1 MSKEKVSLRVVCF
14 GGGSALP
21 RVVLAGLKN
30 YPVKITSVTSMV
42 ESGGSTGQLRQ
53 DLNVLPA
60 GDISRHLI
68 ALSDAPQWKRSLFY
82 SRFGNDKFSEG
93 HIGHRFGTFFI
104 SVSEYL
110 SKDFEKTLNFV
121 RDFLEVK
128 RHQSLPATLGKTD
141 LLAVLMNGQ
150 IIKGEGEIDVP
161 KKHNPKLRI
170 KKVFLKP
177 KVRAYPPV
185 LTAIRKADLIV
196 IGPGDIYSSL
206 IPCFL
211 PDGIKK
217 AVQKSRSIKVLV
229 CNIMTKRGESD
240 NFTVM
245 DFVREIEKY
254 IGCSFDFVL
263 YNNKIPDKNRIRE
276 YKKEKPLFV
285 DLVRIDSSI
294 KSGRDNGRFI
304 GDNLLTRKGPLL
316 HDPNKVARILLK
328 LCRQ

>member
-1 MSKEKVSLRVVCF
+1 
-14 GGGSALP
+14 LP
-21 RVVLAGLKN
+21 KVVLAGLKS
-30 YPVKITSVTSMV
+30 YPIKITSVTSMV

-82 SRFGNDKFSEG
+82 LRFGKDKFSEG
-93 HIGHRFGTFFI
+93 HTGHRFGTFFI
-104 SVSEYL
+104 SISEYL
-110 SKDFEKTLNFV
+110 SKDFEKTLRFV
-121 RDFLEVK
+121 RKFLEIK
-128 RHQSLPATLGKTD
+128 KHQALPATLEKTN

-161 KKHNPKLRI
+161 KEHNPKLRI
-170 KKVFLKP
+170 KKIFLKP
-177 KVRAYPPV
+177 KVKAYPPV
-185 LTAIRKADLIV
+185 LTAVRKADMIV

-217 AVQKSRSIKVLV
+217 AVQRSKAKKVFV
-229 CNIMTKRGESD
+229 CNIMTKAGESD

-245 DFVREIEKY
+245 DFVREIEGY
-254 IGCSFDFVL
+254 IGCFFDFIL

-276 YKKEKPLFV
+276 YKKAKPLFV
-285 DLVRIDSSI
+285 DLVKIDSSI
-294 KSGRDNGRFI
+294 NLGRNKNKFI
-304 GDNLLTRKGPLL
+304 GDNLLIKKGSLL

-328 LCRQ
+328 LCKPR